1 MKKLHFIISL
11 MFCAIEIIA
20 QNINVSAPHTVAVGE
35 QFKLMYTIQTQDV
48 KGFRAGNIPDGLDVL
63 MGPSTSSQSSFQ
75 MVNGH
80 TSSSSSITYTYI
92 LSAEKA
98 GTYTIPAAHAT
109 VNGKAATSPTWKIK
123 VSGQAQSNG
132 GGNSNTHGN
141 PGAQVRQAGATIS
154 GNDLFIR
161 VSANKHRVHE
171 QEPILLTYKVYTQV
185 ELTQLEGKM
194 PDLKG
199 FHTQEIPLPQQKSF
213 HLETVNGRPY
223 RCVTWSQYVMYPQ
236 MTGKLE
242 IPSIT
247 FKGIVVQENRNVD
260 PFEAFFNGGSGYIEV
275 KKDIVA
281 PAVNITV
288 DPLPQR
294 PADFSGGVGRFA
306 VSASLD
312 KQTVA
317 ANDPIT
323 LRVVVSGN
331 GNLKLLKQPTIETP
345 KDFDKYSPKTT
356 DKTKL
361 TANGLEGSMV
371 YDYLFVPR
379 HQGDFTIPA
388 IHFTYYDTDTNS
400 YKTITT
406 KPLQIHVTPG
416 NGGSGNVKDFSEKDQ
431 DIHGLKLSDDTTYA
445 KDIIFGSGI
454 YTTAI
459 IITLIVFAMLLWI
472 FRQRAIANADI
483 VGSRGRKANKVATK
497 RLKRAAKLMQQHKES
512 EFYDEVLR
520 ALWGYVGDKLN
531 MPVSELSR
539 ENISEQLTN
548 RNVNTDIITT
558 FVEAIDECEYAR
570 YAPGEARGKMNSVY
584 EKAMNGITNID
595 DFLKGKKKGNDAYGK
610 ETSKNASNSGTPV
623 MTLLILCLSLLSNV
637 LSANAATKQEADEA
651 YAKGNYQFTITTY
664 EQIVKTSPSAE
675 NFYNLGNAYFRSEN
689 ITKALI
695 AYNKAALIAP
705 ADKDIRHNLQT
716 ARNRTIDKM
725 QPQQNT
731 FIVAVWQTF
740 VDTFN
745 TNTWAYISLLSLIVV
760 VLLTLTYIFAEPV
773 ILRQL
778 GFFGSI
784 TLFIVFVLSNICAY
798 SQYSRLT
805 ANDGAII
812 VTDVCLVKK
821 TPEKKAV
828 DETTIHEGTHLRIID
843 ESIKGWYEVVLDD
856 GTEGWIEES
865 NVERIIIKM

>member
-1 MKKLHFIISL
+1 MKKLYLIISL
-11 MFCAIEIIA
+11 MFCAIISIA

-35 QFKLMYTIQTQDV
+35 HFRLQYIIQSQNV
-48 KGFRAGNIPDGLDVL
+48 KEFRTGNIPDGIDQLY
-63 MGPSTSSQSSFQ
+63 GPAISEQSSFQ

-80 TSSSSSITYTYI
+80 TSSSSSITYTYT
-92 LSAEKA
+92 LSAEKV
-98 GTYTIPAAHAT
+98 GTYTIPAAHAI
-109 VNGKAATSPTWKIK
+109 VNGKTTASPTWKIK
-123 VSGQAQSNG
+123 VIGRELQNRP
-132 GGNSNTHGN
+132 NPTNT
-141 PGAQVRQAGATIS
+141 ASS
-154 GNDLFIR
+154 GNDLFIH
-161 VSANKHRVHE
+161 VSASKTHVHE
-171 QEPILLTYKVYTQV
+171 QEPLLLTYKIYNKVASP
-185 ELTQLEGKM
+185 LTLQNLEGKM

-213 HLETVNGRPY
+213 HLENINGRPY

-247 FKGIVVQENRNVD
+247 FKGIVVKKNYNVD
-260 PFEAFFNGGSGYIEV
+260 PFEALFNGGSGYIEV

-281 PAVNITV
+281 PAVDIIV

-294 PADFSGGVGRFA
+294 PADFSGGVGKFS

-317 ANDPIT
+317 ANDPVT

-331 GNLKLLKQPTIETP
+331 GNLKLLKQPVIETP
-345 KDFDKYSPKTT
+345 KDFDKYSPKST

-379 HQGDFTIPA
+379 IQGDFTIPA
-388 IHFTYYDTDTNS
+388 VKFTYYDTQENA

-406 KPLQIHVTPG
+406 KPLQLHVTPG
-416 NGGSGNVKDFSEKDQ
+416 NGGSGKIEDYSEKDQ
-431 DIHGLKLSDDTTYA
+431 DIHGLKLTDDNTFA
-445 KDIIFGSGI
+445 NDIIFGSGL

-459 IITLIVFAMLLWI
+459 IVTLIAFVMLLWI

-497 RLKRAAKLMQQHKES
+497 RLKRAAKLMHQHKES

-539 ENISEQLTN
+539 ENISDQLTK
-548 RNVNTDIITT
+548 RNVNADIIST
-558 FVEAIDECEYAR
+558 FVDAIDECEYAR

-595 DFLKGKKKGNDAYGK
+595 DFLKGGKKNGNAASANNGQ
-610 ETSKNASNSGTPV
+610 TVSGGQSANAGQSAK
-623 MTLLILCLSLLSNV
+623 MILILCLSLLGSTIF
-637 LSANAATKQEADEA
+637 ANAATKKEADEA
-651 YAKGNYQFTITTY
+651 YAKGNYQFALNAY
-664 EQIVKTSPSAE
+664 EQITKTKPSAE

-725 QPQQNT
+725 QPRQNT
-731 FIVAVWQTF
+731 FIVAGWQTF

-745 TNTWAYISLLSLIVV
+745 TNTWAYISLLSLIAV
-760 VLLTLTYIFAEPV
+760 VLLTLTYIFAEAV

-778 GFFGSI
+778 GFFGGI
-784 TLFIVFVLSNICAY
+784 VLFVVFVLSNICAY

-828 DETTIHEGTHLRIID
+828 DETTIHEGTHLRITD

-856 GTEGWIEES
+856 GTEGWIEDS
-865 NVERIIIKM
+865 NVERIIIQY